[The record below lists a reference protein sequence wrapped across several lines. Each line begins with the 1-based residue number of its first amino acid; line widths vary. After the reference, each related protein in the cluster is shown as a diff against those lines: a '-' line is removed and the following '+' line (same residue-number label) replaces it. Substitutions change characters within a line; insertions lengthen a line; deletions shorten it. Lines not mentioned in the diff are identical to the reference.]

1 MEPLSSRG
9 CQHHCLCVA
18 KQRVPGLGW
27 LAADRPLRASVWV
40 PQLPRGGPQAERGAA
55 GRMGAIRV
63 RKASPEHAGPFRF
76 LTSRLSLSFGAKP
89 VLTNVILTPESS
101 AKKLGARLGAS
112 IRKTLKRRRCFTLH
126 RLSRRMTFLSDET
139 HEPSSADQYPMAGAA
154 ARCTPLPKWG
164 CGQQKPG
171 SSTWPQFHNWYYLLK
186 AEKRKKA
193 IIEIKNPRGEQ
204 LADYASTRFAQ
215 IPTWLIDL

>member
-18 KQRVPGLGW
+18 KQRVPGPGW
-27 LAADRPLRASVWV
+27 LAADRPLRASLWV
-40 PQLPRGGPQAERGAA
+40 PLLPHGGPQAERGAA

-101 AKKLGARLGAS
+101 AKKLGAPPRGVYKKNS
-112 IRKTLKRRRCFTLH
+112 K
-126 RLSRRMTFLSDET
+126 
-139 HEPSSADQYPMAGAA
+139 
-154 ARCTPLPKWG
+154 
-164 CGQQKPG
+164 
-171 SSTWPQFHNWYYLLK
+171 
-186 AEKRKKA
+186 KKA
-193 IIEIKNPRGEQ
+193 VFHG
-204 LADYASTRFAQ
+204 A
-215 IPTWLIDL
+215 PTVQENDILI